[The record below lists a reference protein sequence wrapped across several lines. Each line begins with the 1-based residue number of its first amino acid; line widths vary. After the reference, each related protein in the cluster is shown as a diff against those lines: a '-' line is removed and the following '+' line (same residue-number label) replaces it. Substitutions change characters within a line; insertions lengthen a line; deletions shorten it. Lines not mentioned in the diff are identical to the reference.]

1 MKQLYIVWMIMSSL
15 INISIIIL
23 CIIGE
28 AFVRYGLSVII
39 SIIPQYLLLYVGL
52 KELDN
57 KDFLVL
63 YVMSILP
70 VAMIFLVMK
79 LLG

>member
-1 MKQLYIVWMIMSSL
+1 MSSL